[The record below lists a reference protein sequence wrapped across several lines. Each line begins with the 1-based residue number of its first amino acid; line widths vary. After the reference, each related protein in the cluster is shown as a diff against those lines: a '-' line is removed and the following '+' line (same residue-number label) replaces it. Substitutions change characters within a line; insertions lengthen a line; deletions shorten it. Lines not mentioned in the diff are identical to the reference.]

1 VSPKLSEKNGGTTS
15 ALTDDYSRWSRN
27 ESYRKEIVALLNKE
41 RKPMCVQ
48 EVSKKIGCAW
58 VTAKAILSD
67 LTIEGKVKFYSNR
80 EGYGRLFMINE
91 EWLNAKAAEKAV

>member
-1 VSPKLSEKNGGTTS
+1 MIEKIVNSKNALSEG
-15 ALTDDYSRWSRN
+15 YSRWTKN
-27 ESYRKEIVALLNKE
+27 ERYRKEIVALLNKE

-48 EVSKKIGCAW
+48 EVANIIGCAW

-67 LTIEGKVKFYSNR
+67 LTIEGKVKFFSNR

-91 EWLNAKAAEKAV
+91 EWLNAKAAEKTV